1 MTRSI
6 RRKVTFAGL
15 GVAGAGALLAVSLAG
30 PNAAFADP
38 SPSPSGS
45 SSAAPGGGPGRGHA
59 DREARQN
66 ELAEKLAKE
75 LGVDQAKVKAALE
88 KIRTEEQAAAKTDRL
103 AALKTRLDQAV
114 KDGKLTQAEADA
126 IYKAAEN
133 GALPGG
139 GGFGGPGGFGGH
151 RGGR

>member
-6 RRKVTFAGL
+6 RRKVTFAGF
-15 GVAGAGALLAVSLAG
+15 GVAGAGAVLAIALAG
-30 PNAAFADP
+30 SNAALADP
-38 SPSPSGS
+38 STAPSAS
-45 SSAAPGGGPGRGHA
+45 SSASPDAGNGPGRSSA

-75 LGVDQAKVKAALE
+75 LGVDQDKVKAALD
-88 KIRTEEQAAAKTDRL
+88 KIRSEEQAEGKADRL

-133 GALPGG
+133 GALQGA
-139 GGFGGPGGFGGH
+139 GGFGGPGGH

>member
-15 GVAGAGALLAVSLAG
+15 GVAGAGAVLAFALAG
-30 PNAAFADP
+30 PGAALADP
-38 SPSPSGS
+38 SPSA
-45 SSAAPGGGPGRGHA
+45 SASASAEAGKGGPGGRSQA

-66 ELAEKLAKE
+66 EMAEKLAKE

-88 KIRTEEQAAAKTDRL
+88 KIQSEEQAANKADRL
-103 AALKTRLDQAV
+103 TALKTRLDQAV

-133 GALPGG
+133 GALQGEGG
-139 GGFGGPGGFGGH
+139 LGRGGPGH

>member
-15 GVAGAGALLAVSLAG
+15 GVAGAGALLAVALAG

-38 SPSPSGS
+38 SPAPSGS
-45 SSAAPGGGPGRGHA
+45 ASAAPGNGRGP

-75 LGVDQAKVKAALE
+75 LGVDQAKVQAALE

-103 AALKTRLDQAV
+103 AALKTRLDQSV

-133 GALPGG
+133 GTLPAG
-139 GGFGGPGGFGGH
+139 GGPGGRGGPGGPRGH
-151 RGGR
+151 R